1 MLILLQ
7 TLTFTFLIL
16 LTFKNFGNMAIL
28 KKGGTQIT
36 APQQN
41 SAVFTSME
49 YNSPNRNAFNLSK
62 MTHGTLRFG
71 KLYPVYS
78 RMVMAG
84 DSFKIKPSHFIRF
97 ASVISPILNKIN
109 ISYSAFYVPFRLV
122 WKFFPTFI
130 SGGYNNDGVY
140 TDEQGNYL
148 DKNDNLTNT
157 PFTPQLPTID
167 LLQTDGPGD
176 SAEFVFKPYDGTL
189 LDWLGYPTFSD
200 KTNLHAV
207 LKRLDNSPA
216 SVNFRSSQI
225 INVLPLM
232 CYHKV
237 VKDWFTNNNIKDTTL
252 LDSYIPANVSGLQQP
267 TKLGI
272 SITEVTQL
280 AYVNYGL
287 DYFTS
292 ALPYLQRGEPIM
304 LNGANND
311 VTFDR
316 SKSNQN
322 SLLFAGTTTTPPSG
336 EKLTIGNSNNAF
348 APLQTANSANLL
360 LDNSSSLS
368 VQLGTTIQE
377 LRFANALQEW
387 CEKSLR
393 VGTRYIDFLKAFFGV
408 VSSDRSLQRSEYLGS
423 SVHDVTKM
431 DIDQTSGTE
440 FGLDEATPQG
450 TTTTKLIASDSAK
463 TFDCYCEEH
472 GMIFVMAYI
481 TPETIYKN
489 RIRTEYLYRD
499 KEDFLFPEFA
509 HLSPQAVQNQELFVP
524 RVASEVV
531 NYNPTGVFGYQDRYN
546 ELRQDTNDVHGDFK
560 GNLSFF
566 LQMRNFTK
574 MPALNTDFLK
584 ADDVST
590 SIFATDKVKNSNG
603 EQFPVDQIW
612 ASFNFDV
619 KAIRCLPKIAIPQL
633 V

>member
-1 MLILLQ
+1 
-7 TLTFTFLIL
+7 
-16 LTFKNFGNMAIL
+16 MAIL

-41 SAVFTSME
+41 SAVFSSIE
-49 YNSPNRNAFNLSK
+49 YNSPTRNAFNLSK
-62 MTHGTLRFG
+62 MTHGSMRFG

-78 RMVMAG
+78 RMVMPG

-97 ASVISPILNKIN
+97 ASVISPILNKISV
-109 ISYSAFYVPFRLV
+109 SYSAFYVPFRLV

-140 TDEQGNYL
+140 TDSQGNYL
-148 DKNDNLTNT
+148 DKNDNLTTT
-157 PFTPQLPTID
+157 PFKPELPTID
-167 LLQTDGPGD
+167 LLERKTDSSPFPY
-176 SAEFVFKPYDGTL
+176 APYDGSL
-189 LDWLGYPTFSD
+189 LDWLGYPTFADQS
-200 KTNLHAV
+200 NLV
-207 LKRLDNSPA
+207 NILNSGDVD
-216 SVNFRSSQI
+216 SSFERSMIVNA
-225 INVLPLM
+225 LPLM

-237 VKDWFTNNNIKDTTL
+237 VKDWFTNNNIKDETL
-252 LDSYIPANVSGLQQP
+252 LTSYINPNVSGLQS
-267 TKLGI
+267 TTRLTSLNHDI
-272 SITEVTQL
+272 SGVTQL

-304 LNGANND
+304 LNG
-311 VTFDR
+311 
-316 SKSNQN
+316 
-322 SLLFAGTTTTPPSG
+322 
-336 EKLTIGNSNNAF
+336 SNNQVTYDPQKMDTTILYDIGQERPASK
-348 APLQTANSANLL
+348 LDSLYSSGNGTLIGSAAQGNILYS
-360 LDNSSSLS
+360 LDNSKSLS

-408 VSSDRSLQRSEYLGS
+408 ESSDRSLQRSEYLGS
-423 SVHDVTKM
+423 SIHDVTKM

-450 TTTTKLIASDSAK
+450 TTTTKLIASDTGK
-463 TFDCYCEEH
+463 TFECYCEEH
-472 GMIFVMAYI
+472 GMIFVFAYI

-524 RVASEVV
+524 RSESDCKD
-531 NYNPTGVFGYQDRYN
+531 YNPYAVFGYQDRYN

-560 GNLSFF
+560 GNLGFF
-566 LQMRNFTK
+566 LQMRDFSK

-584 ADDVST
+584 ANDVST
-590 SIFATDKVKNSNG
+590 SIFATNKVKDSQGN
-603 EQFPVDQIW
+603 QHVVDQIW

>member
-1 MLILLQ
+1 
-7 TLTFTFLIL
+7 
-16 LTFKNFGNMAIL
+16 MAIL

-49 YNSPNRNAFNLSK
+49 YGSPNRNAFNLSK
-62 MTHGTLRFG
+62 MTHGTMRFG

-140 TDEQGNYL
+140 TDAQGNYL
-148 DKNDNLTNT
+148 DKYDNLTTT
-157 PFTPQLPTID
+157 PFKPEIPTID
-167 LLQTDGPGD
+167 LLEQAQPTSPY
-176 SAEFVFKPYDGTL
+176 VFEPYDGSL
-189 LDWLGYPTFSD
+189 LDWLGYPTFPNQ
-200 KTNLHAV
+200 TA
-207 LKRLDNSPA
+207 LKSILDSPEIDA
-216 SVNFRSSQI
+216 SFRSSQI
-225 INVLPLM
+225 VNALPLM

-237 VKDWFTNNNIKDTTL
+237 VKDWFTNNNIKDESL
-252 LDSYIPANVSGLQQP
+252 LKSYIPSNVSGLQHSSTSSSGSP
-267 TKLGI
+267 STIRDI
-272 SITEVTQL
+272 SGVTHL

-304 LNGANND
+304 LNGANNE
-311 VTFDR
+311 VTFDS
-316 SKSNQN
+316 SKSPDGSYVHFAYNNQ
-322 SLLFAGTTTTPPSG
+322 PVPSDTG
-336 EKLTIGNSNNAF
+336 LSIDQSQVTGLDTLKPYQID
-348 APLQTANSANLL
+348 NSAN
-360 LDNSSSLS
+360 LS

-408 VSSDRSLQRSEYLGS
+408 KSSDRSLQRSEYLGS

-440 FGLDEATPQG
+440 FGIDEATPQG

-531 NYNPTGVFGYQDRYN
+531 NYDPTAVFGYQDRYN

-590 SIFATDKVKNSNG
+590 SIFATNKVKDSQG
-603 EQFPVDQIW
+603 QQYEVDQIW

>member
-1 MLILLQ
+1 
-7 TLTFTFLIL
+7 
-16 LTFKNFGNMAIL
+16 MAIL

-49 YNSPNRNAFNLSK
+49 YNSPTRNAFNLSK
-62 MTHGTLRFG
+62 MTHGSMRFG

-78 RMVMAG
+78 RMVMPG

-97 ASVISPILNKIN
+97 ASVISPILNKISV
-109 ISYSAFYVPFRLV
+109 SYSAFYVPFRLV

-140 TDEQGNYL
+140 TDAQGNYL
-148 DKNDNLTNT
+148 DKNDNLTTT
-157 PFTPQLPTID
+157 PFKPELPTID
-167 LLQTDGPGD
+167 LLARQTTDGP
-176 SAEFVFKPYDGTL
+176 FIFKPYDGSL
-189 LDWLGYPTFSD
+189 LDWLGYPTFANQNDLVSILESGEVD
-200 KTNLHAV
+200 STFNDAMKV
-207 LKRLDNSPA
+207 PA
-216 SVNFRSSQI
+216 
-225 INVLPLM
+225 LPLM

-237 VKDWFTNNNIKDTTL
+237 VKDWFTNNNIKDESL
-252 LDSYIPANVSGLQQP
+252 LSSYIPSNVSGLQNSGSGGGLSP
-267 TKLGI
+267 LHDISGI
-272 SITEVTQL
+272 TQL
-280 AYVNYGL
+280 AFVNYGL

-304 LNGANND
+304 LNGSNNQ
-311 VTFDR
+311 VSFDPD
-316 SKSNQN
+316 KAVN
-322 SLLFAGTTTTPPSG
+322 STLYNVDYSRPFTKNEPLLVH
-336 EKLTIGNSNNAF
+336 GNSALVSGDTDTF
-348 APLQTANSANLL
+348 LA
-360 LDNSSSLS
+360 LDNAQSLS

-408 VSSDRSLQRSEYLGS
+408 KSSDRSLQRSEYLGS

-509 HLSPQAVQNQELFVP
+509 HLSPQAVQNQELFFP
-524 RVASEVV
+524 RSQADCKAYRP
-531 NYNPTGVFGYQDRYN
+531 NYVFGYQDRYN

-560 GNLSFF
+560 GNLAFF
-566 LQMRNFTK
+566 LQMRDFTQ

-590 SIFATDKVKNSNG
+590 SIFATNKVKDSQGN
-603 EQFPVDQIW
+603 QFEVDQIW
-612 ASFNFDV
+612 ASFNFDI

>member
-1 MLILLQ
+1 
-7 TLTFTFLIL
+7 
-16 LTFKNFGNMAIL
+16 MAIL

-41 SAVFTSME
+41 SAVFTSMD
-49 YNSPNRNAFNLSK
+49 YDSPNRNAFNLSK
-62 MTHGTLRFG
+62 MTHGTMRFG

-148 DKNDNLTNT
+148 DKNDNLSDS
-157 PFTPQLPTID
+157 PFTPALPTID
-167 LLQTDGPGD
+167 LLSSDGVGD
-176 SAEFVFKPYDGTL
+176 TAEFVFKPYDGSL
-189 LDWLGYPTFSD
+189 LDWLGYPTFKD
-200 KTNLHAV
+200 KTDLRAILH
-207 LKRLDNSPA
+207 KLDKTPLLEKFRA
-216 SVNFRSSQI
+216 SQVI
-225 INVLPLM
+225 TALPLM

-267 TKLGI
+267 NKMGY

-304 LNGANND
+304 LNGDNNQVSYVPD
-311 VTFDR
+311 KLLGRYDGSWLRDENGNFVQKTGNTPNNSWLSSAKDGNTPYAGGLVYR
-316 SKSNQN
+316 NQDSTN
-322 SLLFAGTTTTPPSG
+322 IAVG
-336 EKLTIGNSNNAF
+336 IDN
-348 APLQTANSANLL
+348 TANLA
-360 LDNSSSLS
+360 

-408 VSSDRSLQRSEYLGS
+408 KSSDRSLQRSEYLGS

-431 DIDQTSGTE
+431 DIDQTSATE
-440 FGLDEATPQG
+440 FGIEEATPQG

-524 RVASEVV
+524 RIASEVV
-531 NYNPTGVFGYQDRYN
+531 NYDPTAVFGYQDRYN

-566 LQMRNFTK
+566 LQMRNFTQ

-590 SIFATDKVKNSNG
+590 SIFATNKVKDSNG
-603 EQFPVDQIW
+603 NQYAVDQIW

>member
-1 MLILLQ
+1 
-7 TLTFTFLIL
+7 
-16 LTFKNFGNMAIL
+16 MAIL

-62 MTHGTLRFG
+62 MTHGTMRFG

-109 ISYSAFYVPFRLV
+109 ISYSAFYVPFRLI

-148 DKNDNLTNT
+148 DRNDNLTNS
-157 PFTPQLPTID
+157 PFIPQIPTID
-167 LLQTDGPGD
+167 LLATEGAGE
-176 SAEFVFKPYDGTL
+176 SAEFVFKPYDGSL
-189 LDWLGYPTFSD
+189 LDWLGYPTFKDKSD
-200 KTNLHAV
+200 LHAI
-207 LKRLDNSPA
+207 LSRLNNSPA
-216 SVNFRSSQI
+216 LANFRASQV
-225 INVLPLM
+225 INALPLM

-267 TKLGI
+267 NKLGF

-304 LNGANND
+304 LNGTNNEVTYDPNKMDTNIIYD
-311 VTFDR
+311 VENERPASQVDGLYT
-316 SKSNQN
+316 SSNGTLIG
-322 SLLFAGTTTTPPSG
+322 SAG
-336 EKLTIGNSNNAF
+336 LGNKIYSI
-348 APLQTANSANLL
+348 
-360 LDNSSSLS
+360 DNSQSLS
-368 VQLGTTIQE
+368 VQLGTTLQE

-408 VSSDRSLQRSEYLGS
+408 KSSDRSLQRSEYLGS

-440 FGLDEATPQG
+440 FGIDEATPQG

-590 SIFATDKVKNSNG
+590 SIFATDKVKDSNG
-603 EQFPVDQIW
+603 NQFAVDQIW

>member
-1 MLILLQ
+1 
-7 TLTFTFLIL
+7 
-16 LTFKNFGNMAIL
+16 MAIL

-62 MTHGTLRFG
+62 MTHGTMRFG

-97 ASVISPILNKIN
+97 ASVISPILNKIS

-140 TDEQGNYL
+140 TDAQGNYL
-148 DKNDNLTNT
+148 DKNDNLTST
-157 PFTPQLPTID
+157 PFKPELPTID
-167 LLQTDGPGD
+167 LLERQTDNSP
-176 SAEFVFKPYDGTL
+176 FVYAPYDGSL
-189 LDWLGYPTFSD
+189 LDWLGYPTFANQTD
-200 KTNLHAV
+200 LVNL
-207 LKRLDNSPA
+207 LNSGEVDA
-216 SVNFRSSQI
+216 SFERAMFVNA
-225 INVLPLM
+225 LPLM

-237 VKDWFTNNNIKDTTL
+237 VKDWFTNNNIKDESL
-252 LDSYIPANVSGLQQP
+252 LDSYINPNVSGLQHTTNLTP
-267 TKLGI
+267 LDHNISGI
-272 SITEVTQL
+272 TQL

-304 LNGANND
+304 LNGSNNEVSFGVSGLVSD
-311 VTFDR
+311 KSQFVADR
-316 SKSNQN
+316 SLKPDDSIKIVRDAEDFTRAYITSSQG
-322 SLLFAGTTTTPPSG
+322 F
-336 EKLTIGNSNNAF
+336 KL
-348 APLQTANSANLL
+348 QV
-360 LDNSSSLS
+360 DNSQSLS

-423 SVHDVTKM
+423 TVHDVTKM

-450 TTTTKLIASDSAK
+450 TTTTKLIASDSSK
-463 TFDCYCEEH
+463 TFECYCEEH

-524 RVASEVV
+524 RSEADCKA
-531 NYNPTGVFGYQDRYN
+531 YNPYGVFGYQDRYN

-560 GNLSFF
+560 GNLAFF
-566 LQMRNFTK
+566 LQMRDFTR
-574 MPALNTDFLK
+574 MPALNTSFLK

-590 SIFATDKVKNSNG
+590 SIFATNKVKDSQG
-603 EQFPVDQIW
+603 QQFQVDQIW

>member
-1 MLILLQ
+1 
-7 TLTFTFLIL
+7 
-16 LTFKNFGNMAIL
+16 MAIL

-62 MTHGTLRFG
+62 MTHGTMRFG

-148 DKNDNLTNT
+148 DRNDNLTNS
-157 PFTPQLPTID
+157 PFIPKLPTID
-167 LLQTDGPGD
+167 LLATEGAGET
-176 SAEFVFKPYDGTL
+176 AEFVFRPYDGSL

-200 KTNLHAV
+200 KSNLHAI
-207 LKRLDNSPA
+207 LKRLNNSPA
-216 SVNFRSSQI
+216 LANFRASQV
-225 INVLPLM
+225 INALPLM

-267 TKLGI
+267 NKVGFSI
-272 SITEVTQL
+272 SEVTQL

-304 LNGANND
+304 LNGANNEVLFNED
-311 VTFDR
+311 
-316 SKSNQN
+316 N
-322 SLLFAGTTTTPPSG
+322 SLATQIRSVDSG
-336 EKLTIGNSNNAF
+336 GLHPQAENLANNLGDLVGSSSHTKLQI
-348 APLQTANSANLL
+348 
-360 LDNSSSLS
+360 DNTNSLS
-368 VQLGTTIQE
+368 VQLGTTLQE

-408 VSSDRSLQRSEYLGS
+408 KSSDRSLQRSEYLGS

-440 FGLDEATPQG
+440 FGMDEATPQG

-590 SIFATDKVKNSNG
+590 SIFATDKVKDSNG
-603 EQFPVDQIW
+603 NQFAVDQIW

>member
-1 MLILLQ
+1 
-7 TLTFTFLIL
+7 
-16 LTFKNFGNMAIL
+16 MAIL

-62 MTHGTLRFG
+62 MTHGTMRFG

-78 RMVMAG
+78 RMVMPG

-97 ASVISPILNKIN
+97 ASVISPILNKISV
-109 ISYSAFYVPFRLV
+109 SYSAFYVPFRLV

-130 SGGYNNDGVY
+130 SGGYNNDGIY
-140 TDEQGNYL
+140 TDAQGNYL
-148 DKNDNLTNT
+148 DKNDNLTTT
-157 PFTPQLPTID
+157 PFKPELPTID
-167 LLQTDGPGD
+167 LLERQTDNSP
-176 SAEFVFKPYDGTL
+176 FVYAPYDGSL
-189 LDWLGYPTFSD
+189 LDWLGYPTFANQ
-200 KTNLHAV
+200 TNLV
-207 LKRLDNSPA
+207 NLLNSGEVDSSFERA
-216 SVNFRSSQI
+216 MIVNA
-225 INVLPLM
+225 LPLM

-237 VKDWFTNNNIKDTTL
+237 VKDWFTNNNIKDESL
-252 LDSYIPANVSGLQQP
+252 LKSYINSNVSGLQF
-267 TKLGI
+267 TTNLTSNDHNISGI
-272 SITEVTQL
+272 TQL

-304 LNGANND
+304 LNGANNE
-311 VTFDR
+311 VTFNPD
-316 SKSNQN
+316 SNLPSQLRA
-322 SLLFAGTTTTPPSG
+322 STTGNLHPQTENLSN
-336 EKLTIGNSNNAF
+336 KLGDLVGSSSQTK
-348 APLQTANSANLL
+348 LQ
-360 LDNSSSLS
+360 LDNTNSLS

-377 LRFANALQEW
+377 LRFATALQEW

-408 VSSDRSLQRSEYLGS
+408 QSSDRSLQRSEYLGS
-423 SVHDVTKM
+423 TVHDVTKM

-440 FGLDEATPQG
+440 FGIDEATPQG
-450 TTTTKLIASDSAK
+450 TTTTKLIASDSSK
-463 TFDCYCEEH
+463 TFECYCEEH

-499 KEDFLFPEFA
+499 KEDFLFPEFT

-524 RVASEVV
+524 RSESDCKA
-531 NYNPTGVFGYQDRYN
+531 YNPNAVFGYQDRYN

-566 LQMRNFTK
+566 LQMRDFTR

-590 SIFATDKVKNSNG
+590 SIFATNKVKDSNG
-603 EQFPVDQIW
+603 NQYEVDQIW

>member
-1 MLILLQ
+1 
-7 TLTFTFLIL
+7 
-16 LTFKNFGNMAIL
+16 MAIL

-62 MTHGTLRFG
+62 MSHGTMRFG

-78 RMVMAG
+78 RMVMPG

-97 ASVISPILNKIN
+97 ASVISPILNKI
-109 ISYSAFYVPFRLV
+109 SVTYSAFYVPFRLV

-140 TDEQGNYL
+140 TDAQGNYL
-148 DKNDNLTNT
+148 DKNDNLTTT
-157 PFTPQLPTID
+157 PFKPELPTID
-167 LLQTDGPGD
+167 LLERD
-176 SAEFVFKPYDGTL
+176 SDTSPFPFAPYDGSL
-189 LDWLGYPTFSD
+189 LDWLGYPTFANYD
-200 KTNLHAV
+200 DLNNL
-207 LKRLDNSPA
+207 LNSGEVDTSFYDAMVVPA
-216 SVNFRSSQI
+216 
-225 INVLPLM
+225 LPLM

-237 VKDWFTNNNIKDTTL
+237 VKDWFTNNNIKDESL
-252 LDSYIPANVSGLQQP
+252 LDSYINPNVSGLQNTTNLVQSQHNIA
-267 TKLGI
+267 GI
-272 SITEVTQL
+272 TQL

-304 LNGANND
+304 LNGSNND
-311 VTFDR
+311 VNFDR
-316 SKSNQN
+316 SKSNTN
-322 SLLFAGTTTTPPSG
+322 NVLFAGTTSTPPSG

-360 LDNSSSLS
+360 IDNSSSLS

-408 VSSDRSLQRSEYLGS
+408 NSSDRSLQRSEYLGS

-440 FGLDEATPQG
+440 FGLAEATPQG

-463 TFDCYCEEH
+463 TFECYCEEH
-472 GMIFVMAYI
+472 GMIFVFAYI

-524 RVASEVV
+524 RSEVDCKA
-531 NYNPTGVFGYQDRYN
+531 YNPKAVFGYQDRYN

-566 LQMRNFTK
+566 LQMRNFSR
-574 MPALNTDFLK
+574 MPALNTSFLK

-590 SIFATDKVKNSNG
+590 SIFATNKVKDSQGN
-603 EQFPVDQIW
+603 QYAVDQIW

>member
-1 MLILLQ
+1 
-7 TLTFTFLIL
+7 
-16 LTFKNFGNMAIL
+16 MAIL

-49 YNSPNRNAFNLSK
+49 YDSPNRNAFNLSK
-62 MTHGTLRFG
+62 MTHGSMRFG

-148 DKNDNLTNT
+148 DRNDNLSNS
-157 PFTPQLPTID
+157 PFIPTLPTID
-167 LLQTDGPGD
+167 LLQTEAAGD
-176 SAEFVFKPYDGTL
+176 TAEFVYKPYDGSL
-189 LDWLGYPTFSD
+189 LDWLGYPTFKDKSD
-200 KTNLHAV
+200 LHAI
-207 LKRLDNSPA
+207 LQKLDKSPFLANFKA
-216 SVNFRSSQI
+216 SQV
-225 INVLPLM
+225 INALPLM

-267 TKLGI
+267 NKVGFSI
-272 SITEVTQL
+272 SEVTQL

-304 LNGANND
+304 LNGTNNE
-311 VTFDR
+311 VTFDVNKIDINKVYNVDTENPATKVDGLYVGGNGTLIG
-316 SKSNQN
+316 S
-322 SLLFAGTTTTPPSG
+322 AGLGNTPYA
-336 EKLTIGNSNNAF
+336 I
-348 APLQTANSANLL
+348 
-360 LDNSSSLS
+360 DNSQSLS
-368 VQLGTTIQE
+368 VQLGTTLQE

-408 VSSDRSLQRSEYLGS
+408 KSSDRSLQRSEYLGS

-472 GMIFVMAYI
+472 GMIFIMAYI

-531 NYNPTGVFGYQDRYN
+531 NYDPSAVFGYQDRYN

-590 SIFATDKVKNSNG
+590 SIFATNKVKDSQG
-603 EQFPVDQIW
+603 QQYEVDQIW

>member
-1 MLILLQ
+1 
-7 TLTFTFLIL
+7 
-16 LTFKNFGNMAIL
+16 MAIL

-36 APQQN
+36 APQKN
-41 SAVFTSME
+41 SAVFTSMD

-62 MTHGTLRFG
+62 MTHGTMRFG

-78 RMVMAG
+78 RMVMPG

-97 ASVISPILNKIN
+97 ASVISPILNKIS

-140 TDEQGNYL
+140 TDDQGNYL
-148 DKNDNLTNT
+148 DKNDNLTST
-157 PFTPQLPTID
+157 PFKPQLPTID
-167 LLQTDGPGD
+167 LLERPQPV
-176 SAEFVFKPYDGTL
+176 SPFVFQPYDGSL
-189 LDWLGYPTFSD
+189 LDWLGYPTFANYNDLEGILNSSD
-200 KTNLHAV
+200 
-207 LKRLDNSPA
+207 LDPS
-216 SVNFRSSQI
+216 FSSSMI
-225 INVLPLM
+225 INALPLM

-237 VKDWFTNNNIKDTTL
+237 VKDWFTNNNIKDETL
-252 LDSYIPANVSGLQQP
+252 LKSYIPSNVSGLQHSVN
-267 TKLGI
+267 GAGVSSFHDI
-272 SITEVTQL
+272 SGVTQL
-280 AYVNYGL
+280 SFVNYGL

-304 LNGANND
+304 LNGSNND
-311 VTFDR
+311 VSF
-316 SKSNQN
+316 N
-322 SLLFAGTTTTPPSG
+322 SDNKQPSVLRYAKNGDLDSHADDSLYSDQLGQLIGTQSLM
-336 EKLTIGNSNNAF
+336 E
-348 APLQTANSANLL
+348 LQ
-360 LDNSSSLS
+360 LDNSSSLQ

-408 VSSDRSLQRSEYLGS
+408 KSSDRSLQRSEYLGS
-423 SVHDVTKM
+423 TVHDVTKM
-431 DIDQTSGTE
+431 DIDQTSATD
-440 FGLDEATPQG
+440 FSLDETTPQG
-450 TTTTKLIASDSAK
+450 TSTTKLIASDVSK

-524 RVASEVV
+524 RSVDDCKGYQPDA
-531 NYNPTGVFGYQDRYN
+531 VFGYQDRYN

-566 LQMRNFTK
+566 LQMRDFTC

-590 SIFATDKVKNSNG
+590 SIFATNKVFDSSG
-603 EQFPVDQIW
+603 TSHFVDQIW

>member
-1 MLILLQ
+1 
-7 TLTFTFLIL
+7 
-16 LTFKNFGNMAIL
+16 MAIL

-36 APQQN
+36 APQKN

-62 MTHGTLRFG
+62 MTHGTMRFG

-78 RMVMAG
+78 RMVMPG

-97 ASVISPILNKIN
+97 ASVISPILNKIS

-148 DKNDNLTNT
+148 DKNDNLTST
-157 PFTPQLPTID
+157 PFKPELPTID
-167 LLQTDGPGD
+167 LLERAQP
-176 SAEFVFKPYDGTL
+176 SSPFVFKPYDGSL
-189 LDWLGYPTFSD
+189 LDWLGYPTFANFND
-200 KTNLHAV
+200 
-207 LKRLDNSPA
+207 LDGLLNSGDLDA
-216 SVNFRSSQI
+216 SFNNSMI
-225 INVLPLM
+225 INALPLM

-237 VKDWFTNNNIKDTTL
+237 VKDWFTNNNIKDESL
-252 LDSYIPANVSGLQQP
+252 LNSYVPSNVSGLQHSINA
-267 TKLGI
+267 GGVSAFRDI
-272 SITEVTQL
+272 SGLTEL
-280 AYVNYGL
+280 SYVNYGL

-304 LNGANND
+304 LNGSSNEVSFNSD
-311 VTFDR
+311 NHEPTKLR
-316 SKSNQN
+316 YSKNGNLDSHSEDSLYSNQRGELTGKQ
-322 SLLFAGTTTTPPSG
+322 SLLQ
-336 EKLTIGNSNNAF
+336 
-348 APLQTANSANLL
+348 LQI
-360 LDNSSSLS
+360 DNSSSLS

-408 VSSDRSLQRSEYLGS
+408 KSSDRSLQRSEYLGS
-423 SVHDVTKM
+423 TVHDVTKM
-431 DIDQTSGTE
+431 DIDQTSSTD
-440 FGLDEATPQG
+440 FGNDETTPQG
-450 TTTTKLIASDSAK
+450 TSTTKLIASDVSK

-472 GMIFVMAYI
+472 GMVFVMAYI

-509 HLSPQAVQNQELFVP
+509 HLSPQAVLNQELFVP
-524 RVASEVV
+524 RCV
-531 NYNPTGVFGYQDRYN
+531 NESKGYMPDEVFGYQDRYN

-560 GNLSFF
+560 GNLAFF
-566 LQMRNFTK
+566 LQMREFTR
-574 MPALNTDFLK
+574 MPALNTHFLK

-590 SIFATDKVKNSNG
+590 SIFATNKVKDSTG
-603 EQFPVDQIW
+603 TSFAVDQIW

>member
-1 MLILLQ
+1 
-7 TLTFTFLIL
+7 
-16 LTFKNFGNMAIL
+16 MAIL

-41 SAVFTSME
+41 SAVFTSMV

-62 MTHGTLRFG
+62 MTHGSMRFG

-78 RMVMAG
+78 RMVMPG

-109 ISYSAFYVPFRLV
+109 VSYSAFYVPFRLV

-140 TDEQGNYL
+140 TDAQGNYL
-148 DKNDNLTNT
+148 DKNDNLTST
-157 PFTPQLPTID
+157 PFKPELPTID
-167 LLQTDGPGD
+167 LLERQTDNSP
-176 SAEFVFKPYDGTL
+176 FPYAPFDGSL
-189 LDWLGYPTFSD
+189 LDWLGYPTFANQSD
-200 KTNLHAV
+200 LVNL
-207 LKRLDNSPA
+207 LNSGEVDRNFYDA
-216 SVNFRSSQI
+216 MVVNA
-225 INVLPLM
+225 LPLM

-237 VKDWFTNNNIKDTTL
+237 VKDWFTNNNIKDVTL
-252 LDSYIPANVSGLQQP
+252 LDSYINPNVSGLQR
-267 TKLGI
+267 TTDLTTNDHNISGI
-272 SITEVTQL
+272 TQL

-311 VTFDR
+311 VTFNPD
-316 SKSNQN
+316 SNIATQIRN
-322 SLLFAGTTTTPPSG
+322 STTNGDLHPQTEILTT
-336 EKLTIGNSNNAF
+336 KLADLVGSTSQTK
-348 APLQTANSANLL
+348 LQI
-360 LDNSSSLS
+360 DNTNSLS
-368 VQLGTTIQE
+368 VQLGTTLQE

-408 VSSDRSLQRSEYLGS
+408 ESSDRSLQRSEYLGS

-440 FGLDEATPQG
+440 FGMDEATPQG
-450 TTTTKLIASDSAK
+450 TTTTKLIASDSGK

-489 RIRTEYLYRD
+489 RMRTEYLYRD

-509 HLSPQAVQNQELFVP
+509 HLSPQAVFNQELFVP
-524 RVASEVV
+524 RSEADCKS
-531 NYNPTGVFGYQDRYN
+531 YNPNGVFGYQDRYN

-560 GNLSFF
+560 GNLAFF
-566 LQMRNFTK
+566 LQMRDFTR
-574 MPALNTDFLK
+574 MPALNTSFLK

-590 SIFATDKVKNSNG
+590 SIFATNKVKDSQGN
-603 EQFPVDQIW
+603 QYAVDQIW

>member
-1 MLILLQ
+1 
-7 TLTFTFLIL
+7 
-16 LTFKNFGNMAIL
+16 MAIL

-62 MTHGTLRFG
+62 MTHGSMRFG

-78 RMVMAG
+78 RMVMPG

-97 ASVISPILNKIN
+97 ASVISPILNKISV
-109 ISYSAFYVPFRLV
+109 SYSAFYVPFRLV

-140 TDEQGNYL
+140 TDAQGNYL
-148 DKNDNLTNT
+148 DKNDNLTST
-157 PFTPQLPTID
+157 PFKPELPTID
-167 LLQTDGPGD
+167 LLERQTDKSPFPF
-176 SAEFVFKPYDGTL
+176 APFDGSL
-189 LDWLGYPTFSD
+189 LDWLGYPTFANQTD
-200 KTNLHAV
+200 LVNL
-207 LKRLDNSPA
+207 LNSGEIDRTFYDA
-216 SVNFRSSQI
+216 MVVNA
-225 INVLPLM
+225 LPLM

-237 VKDWFTNNNIKDTTL
+237 VKDWFTNNNIKDVSL
-252 LDSYIPANVSGLQQP
+252 LDSYINPNVSGLQH
-267 TKLGI
+267 TTDLTTLEHNISGI
-272 SITEVTQL
+272 TQL

-304 LNGANND
+304 LNG
-311 VTFDR
+311 
-316 SKSNQN
+316 
-322 SLLFAGTTTTPPSG
+322 
-336 EKLTIGNSNNAF
+336 SNNEVQFGVSGLTEDKSQFVADR
-348 APLQTANSANLL
+348 PLKPNDTLSIQRDAEDFTRAYITSSDGYKLQV
-360 LDNSSSLS
+360 DNSMSLS

-377 LRFANALQEW
+377 LRFATALQEW

-408 VSSDRSLQRSEYLGS
+408 ESSDRSLQRSEYLGS

-450 TTTTKLIASDSAK
+450 TTTTKLIASDSGK

-489 RIRTEYLYRD
+489 RMRTEYLYRD

-509 HLSPQAVQNQELFVP
+509 HLSPQAVLNQELFVP
-524 RVASEVV
+524 RSEADCKA
-531 NYNPTGVFGYQDRYN
+531 YNPNGVFGYQDRYN

-560 GNLSFF
+560 GNLAFF
-566 LQMRNFTK
+566 LQMRDFTR
-574 MPALNTDFLK
+574 MPALNTSFLK

-590 SIFATDKVKNSNG
+590 SIFATNKVKDSQG
-603 EQFPVDQIW
+603 QQFEVDQIW

>member
-1 MLILLQ
+1 
-7 TLTFTFLIL
+7 
-16 LTFKNFGNMAIL
+16 MAIL

-49 YNSPNRNAFNLSK
+49 YKSPNRNAFNLSK
-62 MTHGTLRFG
+62 MTHGTMRFG

-130 SGGYNNDGVY
+130 SGGYNNDGIY
-140 TDEQGNYL
+140 TDAQGNYL
-148 DKNDNLTNT
+148 DRNDNLTTT
-157 PFTPQLPTID
+157 PFKPELPTID
-167 LLQTDGPGD
+167 LLERSATDQP
-176 SAEFVFKPYDGTL
+176 FIFKPYDGSL
-189 LDWLGYPTFSD
+189 LDWLGYPTFSNQAALD
-200 KTNLHAV
+200 SV
-207 LKRLDNSPA
+207 LKSGEIDSSFNNSMI
-216 SVNFRSSQI
+216 VNA
-225 INVLPLM
+225 LPLM

-237 VKDWFTNNNIKDTTL
+237 VKDWFTNNNIKDESL
-252 LDSYIPANVSGLQQP
+252 LTSYINSNVSGLQHSSAGSGETQFRD
-267 TKLGI
+267 I
-272 SITEVTQL
+272 SGVTQL
-280 AYVNYGL
+280 SYVNYGL

-304 LNGANND
+304 LNGANNE
-311 VTFDR
+311 VAFDS
-316 SKSNQN
+316 SKSSDGSFLHYAYNNTLVGQEVGVAVNQGQ
-322 SLLFAGTTTTPPSG
+322 LVGTDTYKT
-336 EKLTIGNSNNAF
+336 
-348 APLQTANSANLL
+348 LQLDNSAN
-360 LDNSSSLS
+360 LS

-408 VSSDRSLQRSEYLGS
+408 QSSDRSLQRSEYLGS

-440 FGLDEATPQG
+440 FGIDEATPQG
-450 TTTTKLIASDSAK
+450 TTTTKLIASDSGK

-472 GMIFVMAYI
+472 GMLFVMAYI

-524 RVASEVV
+524 RSASECKA
-531 NYNPTGVFGYQDRYN
+531 YKPTDVFGYQDRYN

-560 GNLSFF
+560 GNLAFF
-566 LQMRNFTK
+566 LQMRDFTQ

-590 SIFATDKVKNSNG
+590 SIFATNKVKDSLGNQY
-603 EQFPVDQIW
+603 EVDQIW

>member
-1 MLILLQ
+1 
-7 TLTFTFLIL
+7 
-16 LTFKNFGNMAIL
+16 MAIL

-62 MTHGTLRFG
+62 MMHGTMRFG

-148 DKNDNLTNT
+148 DRNDNLTNI
-157 PFTPQLPTID
+157 PFTPTIPTID
-167 LLQTDGPGD
+167 LLSTDGPGD
-176 SAEFVFKPYDGTL
+176 TSEFIFKPYDGSL
-189 LDWLGYPTFSD
+189 LDWLGYPTFKDKSD
-200 KTNLHAV
+200 LHAV
-207 LKRLDNSPA
+207 LSRLNNTPLLA
-216 SVNFRSSQI
+216 NFRVSQV
-225 INVLPLM
+225 INALPLM

-267 TKLGI
+267 NKVGF

-304 LNGANND
+304 LNGTNNEVTYD
-311 VTFDR
+311 VNKIDTTKVYNVDTKNPATKVDGLYVGGNGTIIG
-316 SKSNQN
+316 S
-322 SLLFAGTTTTPPSG
+322 AGLGNTPYS
-336 EKLTIGNSNNAF
+336 I
-348 APLQTANSANLL
+348 
-360 LDNSSSLS
+360 DNSQSLS

-408 VSSDRSLQRSEYLGS
+408 KSSDRSLQRSEYLGS

-431 DIDQTSGTE
+431 DIDQTSGTD
-440 FGLDEATPQG
+440 FGIDEATPQG

-524 RVASEVV
+524 RTAPEVV
-531 NYNPTGVFGYQDRYN
+531 NYDPTAVFGYQDRYN

-590 SIFATDKVKNSNG
+590 SIFATNKVKDSNG
-603 EQFPVDQIW
+603 NQFEVDQIW

>member
-1 MLILLQ
+1 
-7 TLTFTFLIL
+7 
-16 LTFKNFGNMAIL
+16 MAIL

-62 MTHGTLRFG
+62 MTHGTMRFG

-148 DKNDNLTNT
+148 DRNDNLTNS
-157 PFTPQLPTID
+157 PFTPTIPTID
-167 LLQTDGPGD
+167 LLQTDGAGD
-176 SAEFVFKPYDGTL
+176 SAEFVFKPYDGSL
-189 LDWLGYPTFSD
+189 LDWLGYPTFKDKSD
-200 KTNLHAV
+200 LHAI
-207 LKRLDNSPA
+207 LKRLNNSPA
-216 SVNFRSSQI
+216 LANFRASQV
-225 INVLPLM
+225 INALPLM

-237 VKDWFTNNNIKDTTL
+237 VKDWFTNNNIKDSTL

-267 TKLGI
+267 NKLGFSI
-272 SITEVTQL
+272 SEVTQL

-304 LNGANND
+304 LNGSNND
-311 VTFDR
+311 VTFER

-322 SLLFAGTTTTPPSG
+322 SILFAGTTNTPPSG
-336 EKLTIGNSNNAF
+336 EKLTIGNSNDAF

-408 VSSDRSLQRSEYLGS
+408 KSSDRSLQRSEYLGS

-440 FGLDEATPQG
+440 FGMDEATPQG

-472 GMIFVMAYI
+472 GMIFVLAYI

-590 SIFATDKVKNSNG
+590 SIFATDKVKDSNG
-603 EQFPVDQIW
+603 NQFAVDQIW

>member
-1 MLILLQ
+1 
-7 TLTFTFLIL
+7 
-16 LTFKNFGNMAIL
+16 MAIL
-28 KKGGTQIT
+28 KKGGTQLT
-36 APQQN
+36 APQKN

-49 YNSPNRNAFNLSK
+49 YDAPNRNAFNLSK
-62 MTHGTLRFG
+62 QTHGTLRFG

-78 RMVMAG
+78 RMVFSG

-97 ASVISPILNKIN
+97 ASVISPILNKIS
-109 ISYSAFYVPFRLV
+109 ITYSAFYVPFRLV

-130 SGGYNNDGVY
+130 SGGYNNDGIY
-140 TDEQGNYL
+140 TDAQGNYL
-148 DKNDNLTNT
+148 DKNDNLTTT
-157 PFTPQLPTID
+157 PFKPEIPTID
-167 LLQTDGPGD
+167 LLEQAQPTSP
-176 SAEFVFKPYDGTL
+176 FVFQPYDGSL
-189 LDWLGYPTFSD
+189 LDWLGYPTFPNETALKSIVDSD
-200 KTNLHAV
+200 QI
-207 LKRLDNSPA
+207 DA
-216 SVNFRSSQI
+216 SFRASQI
-225 INVLPLM
+225 VNALPLM

-237 VKDWFTNNNIKDTTL
+237 VKDWFTNNNIKDESL
-252 LDSYIPANVSGLQQP
+252 LKSYIPNNVSGLQHTLLTGNGSTSQFRD
-267 TKLGI
+267 I
-272 SITEVTQL
+272 SGVTQL

-304 LNGANND
+304 LNGDNNQVKYVPDKFLGRYDGSWLRDANGD
-311 VTFDR
+311 PYE
-316 SKSNQN
+316 KSTNTPNN
-322 SLLFAGTTTTPPSG
+322 SWLSAGGGQGSPYTAG
-336 EKLTIGNSNNAF
+336 LVFRNKDNSTEAVGID
-348 APLQTANSANLL
+348 NSAN
-360 LDNSSSLS
+360 LS

-387 CEKSLR
+387 AEKSLR

-408 VSSDRSLQRSEYLGS
+408 KSSDRSLQRSEYLGS
-423 SVHDVTKM
+423 SVHDVTKF
-431 DIDQTSGTE
+431 DIDQTSGTD

-463 TFDCYCEEH
+463 SFDCYCEEH
-472 GMIFVMAYI
+472 GMIFVMAYV

-489 RIRTEYLYRD
+489 RIRTEYLYKD

-524 RVASEVV
+524 REASECK
-531 NYNPTGVFGYQDRYN
+531 NYRPANVFGYQDRYN

-566 LQMRNFTK
+566 LQMRNFTS
-574 MPALNTDFLK
+574 MPALNTQFLK

-590 SIFATDKVKNSNG
+590 SIFATNKVKDSQG
-603 EQFPVDQIW
+603 FSHEVDQIW
-612 ASFNFDV
+612 ASFDFDV